1 MSKAAS
7 THVVTG
13 ESVAHIGHRAGS
25 VPFRRATIALFA
37 AGMAAFMAM
46 YHVQAMLPVFSE
58 QFGVSPTTSSLTV
71 SLTTGMLA
79 LAIIPASVASERYGR
94 TRVMVISAVA
104 ASVLGL
110 ALPWSTNIGVL
121 LGGRALVGI
130 LCAGVPAVAMAYLAE
145 EIDGPSLGKA
155 MGYYVSG
162 TTIGGLTGRLLP
174 GLAVDVVDWRWALEI
189 TCLVSLTFA
198 LVFIKLVPASRN
210 FRPQRV
216 TVGTTLSNLSGHLR
230 DTPMLCLFGLAFV
243 LMGGF
248 VTVYNFL
255 AYRLLDSPF
264 SLPQSIVS
272 MVFLM
277 YLAGTFSST
286 YAGRMADRHGRGRVL
301 GVSIAVMAAG
311 LVVTVPDILATTL
324 VGVFLFTAGFFG
336 AHSVASSWVGARAED
351 HRAEASSLYLFGYY
365 LGSSVAGATG
375 GIAYTAFGWVGVAG
389 YVGVLVVAGAVLGA
403 IVIDRTE
410 RESLDSP
417 VGLDDR
423 TAVDV
428 AGAGGPSEGRHL
440 GVHLRNDVRRLA
452 Q

>member
-1 MSKAAS
+1 MTATAS
-7 THVVTG
+7 TYEATG
-13 ESVAHIGHRAGS
+13 NGALAPTGHQAGS
-25 VPFRRATIALFA
+25 VPFRKATIALFA

-46 YHVQAMLPVFSE
+46 YHVQAMLPVFSDH
-58 QFGVSPTTSSLTV
+58 FGVSPTTSALTV

-79 LAIIPASVASERYGR
+79 LAIIPASVLSERYGR
-94 TRVMVISAVA
+94 IRVMVISAIA

-110 ALPWSTNIGVL
+110 LLPWSPSIEIL

-162 TTIGGLTGRLLP
+162 TTIGGLTGRLVP
-174 GLAVDVVDWRWALEI
+174 GLAADVVDWRWALEI
-189 TCLVSLTFA
+189 ACLVSLAFA
-198 LVFIKLVPASRN
+198 LVFIKLVPASKN
-210 FRPQRV
+210 FAPQRV
-216 TVGTTLSNLSGHLR
+216 TIRTTLSNLSGHLR

-272 MVFLM
+272 LVFLM

-286 YAGRMADRHGRGRVL
+286 YAGRMSDRHGRGRVL

-311 LVVTVPDILATTL
+311 LVVTVPDFLPSTL
-324 VGVFLFTAGFFG
+324 VGVFFFTAGFFG
-336 AHSVASSWVGARAED
+336 AHSVASSWVGARASD

-365 LGSSVAGATG
+365 LGSSVAGALG
-375 GIAYTAFGWVGVAG
+375 GIAFSAFGWVGVAA
-389 YVGVLVVAGAVLGA
+389 YVGVLMVIGAVLAGL
-403 IVIDRTE
+403 VISNVA
-410 RESLDSP
+410 REP
-417 VGLDDR
+417 VES
-423 TAVDV
+423 V
-428 AGAGGPSEGRHL
+428 A
-440 GVHLRNDVRRLA
+440 
-452 Q
+452 

>member
-1 MSKAAS
+1 MTATAS
-7 THVVTG
+7 TYQATG
-13 ESVAHIGHRAGS
+13 NDIIAPTGHEAGS
-25 VPFRRATIALFA
+25 VPFRKATIALFA

-58 QFGVSPTTSSLTV
+58 YFGVSPTTSALTV

-79 LAIIPASVASERYGR
+79 LAIIPASVLSERYGR
-94 TRVMVISAVA
+94 IRVMVISAIA

-110 ALPWSTNIGVL
+110 LLPWSPNIEVL

-162 TTIGGLTGRLLP
+162 TTIGGLTGRLVP
-174 GLAVDVVDWRWALEI
+174 GLAADVVDWRWALEI
-189 TCLVSLTFA
+189 ACLVSLTFA
-198 LVFIKLVPASRN
+198 LVFIKLVPSSKN

-216 TVGTTLSNLSGHLR
+216 TIRTTVSNLSGHLR

-286 YAGRMADRHGRGRVL
+286 YAGRMSDRHGRGRVL

-311 LVVTVPDILATTL
+311 LVVTVPDFLPSTL
-324 VGVFLFTAGFFG
+324 IGVFFFTAGFFG
-336 AHSVASSWVGARAED
+336 AHSVASSWVGARASD

-365 LGSSVAGATG
+365 LGSSVAGALG
-375 GIAYTAFGWVGVAG
+375 GIAFSASGWVGVAG
-389 YVGVLVVAGAVLGA
+389 YVGVLMVVGAVLAGL
-403 IVIDRTE
+403 VIIKVARE
-410 RESLDSP
+410 PVESL
-417 VGLDDR
+417 
-423 TAVDV
+423 A
-428 AGAGGPSEGRHL
+428 
-440 GVHLRNDVRRLA
+440 
-452 Q
+452 